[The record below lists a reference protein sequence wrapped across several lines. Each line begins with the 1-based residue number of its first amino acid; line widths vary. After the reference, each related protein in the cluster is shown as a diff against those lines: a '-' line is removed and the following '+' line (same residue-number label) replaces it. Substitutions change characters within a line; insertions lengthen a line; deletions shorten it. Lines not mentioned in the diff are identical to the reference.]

1 MTILTSRGQ
10 RMKVVIDEDFIA
22 KKWKFENFEQNKCYL
37 HQKKLRTFRI
47 QIQIEIE
54 WLFGKETKIFIFL
67 IFSPKGGPF
76 GVKTVN
82 FYFSIFQ
89 NFIFFFQKQ
98 VYWDQTGTKISKVKD
113 FGDSSHKTVEM
124 PACFRFLGPKTAPLS
139 RNRVKCGTWL

>member
-54 WLFGKETKIFIFL
+54 WLFGKETKIFL

-76 GVKTVN
+76 GVKTVD

-89 NFIFFFQKQ
+89 SFIIFFSK
-98 VYWDQTGTKISKVKD
+98 TGL
-113 FGDSSHKTVEM
+113 
-124 PACFRFLGPKTAPLS
+124 LGP
-139 RNRVKCGTWL
+139 NRY